1 MSNVV
6 ARQLAENIRVFQL
19 RQDEALRLYRPNPK
33 QEDFHRAVCT
43 TRLARGGNRSGKSTC
58 AFAEDAHAMTGNPIY
73 DGNGVMIP
81 DKYDRS
87 KKLKLWL
94 FGFGE
99 DHIGNVIFDKLF
111 NPGAFWIVNDEVTG
125 LPRVWDPTSEMDLKR
140 REHRRPS
147 QPLIP
152 PYMIDQDSWSWRT
165 KRTSS
170 FDFVR
175 LKNGNEIYAFTSG
188 GNIPQ
193 GVAVDLIHVD
203 EDIDQEELVEEWV
216 GRLPDY
222 GGRLMWSAFPHAKN
236 NALMTLS
243 NLAKKKS
250 YEPDSHIK
258 EWLMSLT
265 ANKYIPEEEKDKAK
279 EVWGEFGA
287 AVLAARDLGEFPMD
301 DILMYPEFR
310 QETHG
315 IDPENGWVPNCK
327 AAQILAARGGQP
339 PEDWMLML
347 SVDPGSQKACIL
359 MACVPPPE
367 IGNELIIFDEQF
379 ELGSSAE
386 SITEQAVPKLQGRVW
401 QTFIADMQAGRQTGM
416 GTRTKVIDHYE
427 AAFAARNLQCV
438 DSEGKF
444 TAGTTD
450 VQNRCALVREGLR
463 VPYPGAAPRI
473 LFYLPR
479 LKRTIK
485 EFGMYRRRISNKE
498 YQEMPIAKDNDAM
511 NCLEYLAGF
520 EPVYVQPVRPYAQT
534 PIASLDRVRSM
545 FRKDPEKKGHMTL
558 GS

>member
-1 MSNVV
+1 MSNEV
-6 ARQLAENIRVFQL
+6 ARQLSENIAVHQM
-19 RQDEALRLYRPNPK
+19 RQDEALRLYRPNPQ
-33 QEDFHRAVCT
+33 QEEFHRATCT
-43 TRLARGGNRSGKSTC
+43 IRLARGGNRSGKSTC

-73 DGNGVMIP
+73 GADGKPLP
-81 DKYDRS
+81 DKYDRN

-99 DHIGNVIFDKLF
+99 DHIGNVIYDKLF
-111 NPGAFWIVNDEVTG
+111 NPGAFWIIDDEITG
-125 LPRVWDPTSEMDLKR
+125 KPRVWDPTSPKDLERQDFR
-140 REHRRPS
+140 RAA

-152 PYMIDQDSWSWRT
+152 SYMIDQESWSWRT

-170 FDFVR
+170 FDYVR
-175 LKNGNEIYAFTSG
+175 LKNGNEIFAFTSG

-193 GVAVDLIHVD
+193 GVAVDLIHAD

-243 NLAKKKS
+243 NLAKKES
-250 YEPDSHIK
+250 VNDNPFIV

-265 ANKYIPEEEKDKAK
+265 ANRYIPEEEKNKAK

-301 DILMYPEFR
+301 DILMYPMYR
-310 QETHG
+310 PETHG
-315 IDPENGWVPNCK
+315 IDPFNGHMPNCK
-327 AAQILAARGGQP
+327 AAHILAANNGNP
-339 PEDWMLML
+339 PDDWMLLL

-359 MACVPPPE
+359 MACMPPPE
-367 IGNELIIFDEQF
+367 IGDEIIFFDEEF

-386 SITEQAVPKLQGRVW
+386 TLTEGAFPRLRGRVW
-401 QTFIADMQAGRQTGM
+401 QTFIADMQAGKQTGM
-416 GTRTKVIDHYE
+416 GTRTKVINHYE
-427 AAFAARNLQCV
+427 KAFADRNLESV
-438 DSEGKF
+438 DTGSKF
-444 TAGTTD
+444 KAGTTD
-450 VQNRCALVREGLR
+450 IQNRCSLVREGLR
-463 VPYPGAAPRI
+463 VPRTGEAPKI

-479 LKRTIK
+479 LRRTIK

-498 YQEMPIAKDNDAM
+498 YQELPIAKDNDAM
-511 NCLEYLAGF
+511 NCMEYIVGS
-520 EPVYVQPVRPYAQT
+520 EPVYVKPVRPYAQT
-534 PIASLDRVRSM
+534 PMSSLEAIRKM
-545 FRKDPEKKGHMTL
+545 FNKSGESQKHVTL